1 MPPPGYKG
9 KRPSRPKRNRPKR
22 SGPKRGAGGRR
33 ANLRRSARRSAEA
46 RQDKARSGQAS
57 RRKADVRKGGE
68 STGREAGIAAANKY
82 IPKKKQTSLEQSV
95 GSLDRRINTALQKG
109 NTALAKDLRS
119 KKKGFVK
126 KLGLSRAH
134 DAMINAAPLSKRD
147 QIKKQIKANPNMLN
161 TTGKE
166 IFDETMDMDF
176 LDPTRQLQN
185 EYPEAYADMYPI
197 SNQLQKGLP
206 GVRFAKEA
214 LGLDKKKIPYTDPDM
229 PGVRYPLD
237 ITFGAG
243 EGATPITTRSD
254 RQSPLDE
261 KPFTISDRQPGIDFI
276 PEVRTVTEKDKQA
289 AIDRGIS
296 PEFIFSLPDDPRTE
310 LIESDLNT
318 GSALQLAEAAN
329 VQDTL
334 SDLVRPEFTSSN
346 VFALPE
352 QVKENL
358 NKDAKEN
365 VKTYE
370 IETYG
375 KEITSDDLAKAG
387 VNEAYYNMN
396 FDTPIIQKQLFES
409 GVIKEK
415 DVQAPIVKDVEAAQS
430 GNLAGQIAGVPLDLI
445 GFMGGN
451 LVPGYEN
458 MTDYVKNRA
467 FVPQKT
473 YTGTEYL
480 DKLAADKQTAIN
492 NVNRLNI
499 DDIKKTELTNFIN
512 NPPDMT
518 TGLLDQ
524 NNLSLSDMVVDEN
537 FDTGVNTD
545 QGSLD
550 VLNSLAEKPNYLKRL
565 FGFNQ

>member
-1 MPPPGYKG
+1 MPPPN
-9 KRPSRPKRNRPKR
+9 RPKNRPNRPKRNRPSPKR
-22 SGPKRGAGGRR
+22 RGAGGRKAAAKR
-33 ANLRRSARRSAEA
+33 QQRVNRARRDNIREEA
-46 RQDKARSGQAS
+46 RRGGGGSKKGADIRTGGQ
-57 RRKADVRKGGE
+57 

-82 IPKKKQTSLEQSV
+82 IPKKKQKDLQQSV

-134 DAMINAAPLSKRD
+134 EAMINAAPLSKRD

-166 IFDETMDMDF
+166 IFDETMDMDY

-185 EYPEAYADMYPI
+185 EYPEAYKEMYPA
-197 SNQLQKGLP
+197 SNLLQRGPIAYQGLKSIF
-206 GVRFAKEA
+206 GK
-214 LGLDKKKIPYTDPDM
+214 DDKKIPYTDPDM

-237 ITFGAG
+237 TTWGAG

-254 RQSPLDE
+254 RQGPLDE
-261 KPFTISDRQPGIDFI
+261 KPFTISDRQEGIDFI
-276 PEVRTVTEKDKQA
+276 PDTKPAVTEKDKQA

-352 QVKENL
+352 QAKADL
-358 NKDAKEN
+358 NKQAEVNRKE
-365 VKTYE
+365 YE

-375 KEITSDDLAKAG
+375 REITDDDLAKA
-387 VNEAYYNMN
+387 NISPSYYNMD
-396 FDTPIIQKQLFES
+396 FSTPLVQQQLLKS
-409 GVIKEK
+409 GVIEK
-415 DVQAPIVKDVEAAQS
+415 DSVQPAISERIFSMPTK
-430 GNLAGQIAGVPLDLI
+430 G
-445 GFMGGN
+445 
-451 LVPGYEN
+451 
-458 MTDYVKNRA
+458 T
-467 FVPQKT
+467 T
-473 YTGTEYL
+473 YTGQEWL
-480 DKLAADKQTAIN
+480 DKQASDKATALSNIQADNT
-492 NVNRLNI
+492 LNDSQKI
-499 DDIKKTELTNFIN
+499 QLTDFIN

-524 NNLSLSDMVVDEN
+524 NNLSLSDMVVNEN

-545 QGSLD
+545 QRSVD
-550 VLNSLAEKPNYLKRL
+550 VLNSLAEPNTSSNYLQRL
-565 FGFNQ
+565 FGFNK